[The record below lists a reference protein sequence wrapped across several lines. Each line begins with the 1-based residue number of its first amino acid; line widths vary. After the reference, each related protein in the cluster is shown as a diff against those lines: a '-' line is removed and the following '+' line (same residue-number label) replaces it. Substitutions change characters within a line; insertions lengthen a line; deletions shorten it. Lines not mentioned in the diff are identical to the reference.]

1 MSGEH
6 LHPNDEPD
14 TVVPHGHATD
24 AHGHDHDHATGGDA
38 SGSTRRLG
46 LALAVVVVVM
56 FVEIVGG
63 IVSGSLALL
72 ADAAHM
78 GTDAFAL
85 GLALVASSLRG
96 RAGGPQHSYGL
107 RRAPVLSAFVN
118 GLLLLGLAA
127 WVVVEATGRFVDP
140 PPVLAGTML
149 AVAVVGLLANI
160 LSFWLLHG
168 GDRHDLN
175 LRGALLH
182 VLGDMLG
189 SVAAVA
195 AAIIMLT
202 TGWMLADPL
211 LSIAVALL
219 VAFAAFNLL
228 REAGRILL
236 EAAPAGVDLEV
247 LALELP
253 RRVEGL
259 VDVHH
264 LHVWSL
270 APHETLLTCHA
281 RIDQAA
287 DPDVVRAALRAEL
300 AQRHGIGHATI
311 ETERVDCGQP
321 GRPC

>member
-1 MSGEH
+1 MSTQH
-6 LHPNDEPD
+6 QHPHAPG
-14 TVVPHGHATD
+14 PLPAAHGHATD
-24 AHGHDHDHATGGDA
+24 AHGHDHPGGPDTQ
-38 SGSTRRLG
+38 GSTRRLG
-46 LALAVVVVVM
+46 LALGVVVVVM
-56 FVEIVGG
+56 VVEIIGG
-63 IVSGSLALL
+63 VVSGSLALL

-85 GLALVASSLRG
+85 ALALLASSLRS

-118 GLLLLGLAA
+118 GLLLLALAV
-127 WVVVEATGRFVDP
+127 WVVVEAVQRFAQP

-149 AVAVVGLLANI
+149 AVAIVGLLANL
-160 LSFWLLHG
+160 LSLWLLHG

-182 VLGDMLG
+182 VLGDLLG
-189 SVAAVA
+189 SVAAVGA
-195 AAIIMLT
+195 AVVILT

-211 LSIAVALL
+211 LSIVVALL
-219 VAFAAFNLL
+219 VAVAAINLL
-228 REAGRILL
+228 RQAGRILL
-236 EAAPAGVDLEV
+236 EAAPTGIDLAQ
-247 LALELP
+247 LAARLP
-253 RRVEGL
+253 RQVPGL

-270 APHETLLTCHA
+270 APHEVLLTCHA
-281 RIDQAA
+281 RIEPSA

-300 AQRHGIGHATI
+300 ASSHGIGHATI
-311 ETERVDCGQP
+311 ETERADCGVA